1 MKKLISVALLI
12 LLTLVFAFNANAHP
26 GRTDSDGGHYDR
38 NTGEY
43 HYHHGRPAHDHPN
56 GKCPYD
62 DEDIYEY
69 NFSYTETTAD
79 SPQWDDDIYEE
90 SSSYTETTV
99 APIQTTD
106 SPQRDDETYEES
118 FSNIETTAAPIQTAN
133 SSQWEKV
140 SYFLYPILVSI
151 LACIVIVSFYILLF
165 ILAYKIRE
173 KVGPC
178 IKKNAGK
185 CMALVFIFV
194 VFYAVL
200 FSTSSVTIMGVV
212 EFGYTFFINMFIPI
226 ICICAFRQMDTPLIL
241 MTCLIN
247 SVLTCF
253 YFMHDINLQGGSY
266 SILSAFAWFCASF
279 LFLYWIFRNRD

>member
-38 NTGEY
+38 STGEY

-56 GKCPYD
+56 GKCPYE
-62 DEDIYEY
+62 DEDIYEE
-69 NFSYTETTAD
+69 NFSYTETTA
-79 SPQWDDDIYEE
+79 
-90 SSSYTETTV
+90 

-106 SPQRDDETYEES
+106 SLQQENEP
-118 FSNIETTAAPIQTAN
+118 
-133 SSQWEKV
+133 
-140 SYFLYPILVSI
+140 YFLYPILASI
-151 LACIVIVSFYILLF
+151 LVCVVVVSFFIILVLL
-165 ILAYKIRE
+165 IYKIRE

-178 IKKNAGK
+178 INKNAGK

-194 VFYAVL
+194 VVYAVL
-200 FSTSSVTIMGVV
+200 FSTSSVTITGVV

-226 ICICAFRQMDTPLIL
+226 ICICVFRQMDTPLIL
-241 MTCLIN
+241 MTCSIN

>member
-38 NTGEY
+38 SIGEY
-43 HYHHGRPAHDHPN
+43 HYHHGRLAHDHPN
-56 GKCPYD
+56 GKCPYE
-62 DEDIYEY
+62 DEDIYEE

-79 SPQWDDDIYEE
+79 SPQWDNDIYEE
-90 SSSYTETTV
+90 SSSY
-99 APIQTTD
+99 A
-106 SPQRDDETYEES
+106 
-118 FSNIETTAAPIQTAN
+118 ETTAAPIQAAD
-133 SSQWEKV
+133 SLQWKNEP
-140 SYFLYPILVSI
+140 YFLYPILASI
-151 LACIVIVSFYILLF
+151 LVCIVVVSFFIILVLL
-165 ILAYKIRE
+165 IYKIRE
-173 KVGPC
+173 KAGPC

-185 CMALVFIFV
+185 CIALVFIFV
-194 VFYAVL
+194 VVYAVL
-200 FSTSSVTIMGVV
+200 FSTSSVTIKGIV

-241 MTCLIN
+241 MTCSIN

>member
-1 MKKLISVALLI
+1 MKKLISVTLLI
-12 LLTLVFAFNANAHP
+12 LLTLIFAFNANAHP

-38 NTGEY
+38 STGEY

-79 SPQWDDDIYEE
+79 SPQWDDAIYEE
-90 SSSYTETTV
+90 SSSYT
-99 APIQTTD
+99 
-106 SPQRDDETYEES
+106 
-118 FSNIETTAAPIQTAN
+118 ETTAAPIQTAN

-185 CMALVFIFV
+185 YMALVFIFV
-194 VFYAVL
+194 VVYAVL
-200 FSTSSVTIMGVV
+200 FSTSSVTITGVV

-226 ICICAFRQMDTPLIL
+226 ICICVFRQLDTPLIL
-241 MTCLIN
+241 MTCSIN